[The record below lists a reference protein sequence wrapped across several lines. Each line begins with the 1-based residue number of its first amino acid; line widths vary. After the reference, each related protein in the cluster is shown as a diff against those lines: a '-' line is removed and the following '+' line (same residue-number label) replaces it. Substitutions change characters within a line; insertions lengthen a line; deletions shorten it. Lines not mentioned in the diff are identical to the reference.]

1 MGDAPALALGLGAV
15 ASLSLALCAREAA
28 RTAGQALCASRWE
41 GLTACAL
48 QAGALFAVL
57 GALFPAKATALGLLA
72 LQFCGLAAL
81 TWALRQ
87 RRR

>member
-1 MGDAPALALGLGAV
+1 V
-15 ASLSLALCAREAA
+15 
-28 RTAGQALCASRWE
+28 
-41 GLTACAL
+41 L
-48 QAGALFAVL
+48 QAGAVFAVL
-57 GALFPAKATALGLLA
+57 GALFPAKATALSLLA